1 MGDRCYLQAW
11 VRQEDYAKFCNI
23 LVGAYV
29 PPRSERE
36 GWALYEDGQAP
47 YGSFDERMEAA
58 KNGLIFVGE
67 SSGAYGW
74 EYNAEAFYSDGT
86 QMYSQDISSSHSSSY
101 IISIDP
107 VTGKLD
113 EKEVGRVNEFDKKW
127 REMHDK
133 VIGSIG

>member
-1 MGDRCYLQAW
+1 MGDRCYVQAW

-29 PPRSERE
+29 PPRLERE
-36 GWALYEDGQAP
+36 GWALYEDGEAN

-58 KNGLIFVGE
+58 RQGLIFVGE
-67 SSGAYGW
+67 SSGGW
-74 EYNAEAFYSDGT
+74 EYDAEAFYSDGVE
-86 QMYSQDISSSHSSSY
+86 MYSQDISSSHSSSY

-113 EKEVGRVNEFDKKW
+113 EKEVSRVNEFDKKW